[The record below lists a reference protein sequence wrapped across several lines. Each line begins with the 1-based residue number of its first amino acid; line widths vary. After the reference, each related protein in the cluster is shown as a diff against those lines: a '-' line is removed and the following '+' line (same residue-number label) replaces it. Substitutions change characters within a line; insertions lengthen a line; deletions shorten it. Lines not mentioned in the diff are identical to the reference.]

1 MIRKRLLLL
10 LLAIAFIALSWLQT
24 LDARRGL
31 TIRRFDVD
39 GLPLLYLAPAE
50 AVNAPGV
57 LIAHG
62 FAGSKQ
68 LMLGYAFTFAHA
80 GYATLLWDFGGH
92 GANPATLRREET
104 LQANVD
110 AAYALLA
117 EQPGV
122 DGARVAVLGHSMGS
136 GAAMA
141 AGLLQPERYQAV
153 LALSPTGAEVSP
165 SSPRNLHLQAGS
177 WEGRFVA
184 NARDL
189 LAAAGGERADV
200 SQGLGRSLVIIPAAE
215 HISILF
221 RAQSHRAALA
231 WLDAVFGPQRASAY
245 VDRRILWY
253 ALHLLGWLLALA
265 AVAPV
270 LRLPATAKPLAG
282 ARPWLGLFVGPLA
295 AAAVLAVWQRLDGDV
310 TQFGGMLVAGA
321 LALWFGVAGLVWLGL
336 QGWQRLRNAPPAGIS
351 WLLGLGL
358 FALLWLAFGAM
369 GQETWLQWVLIPAR
383 LMRWPWLALAVF
395 PWFLAAGLAQQ
406 HARPSRRVLWWLV
419 QVLFI
424 IFGLLLALTLVPGLF
439 ILVLMMPLIPLLIGI
454 LAFADAQ
461 LNQPWAFALGS
472 ALFFGWVLAA
482 VFPLAG

>member
-1 MIRKRLLLL
+1 MTRKRFLLLL
-10 LLAIAFIALSWLQT
+10 VAIAIIALTWLQT
-24 LDARRGL
+24 LSARRGL
-31 TIRRFDVD
+31 IMQRLEVD
-39 GLPLLYLAPAE
+39 GLPLLYLAPENA
-50 AVNAPGV
+50 ANAPGV

-92 GANPATLRREET
+92 GANPAPLQQDET

-110 AAYALLA
+110 AAYAWLA
-117 EQPGV
+117 AQPGV
-122 DGARVAVLGHSMGS
+122 DATRTVVLGHSMGS
-136 GAAMA
+136 GAAMN
-141 AGLLQPERYQAV
+141 AGLRHPERYQAV

-177 WEGRFVA
+177 LEGRFVA
-184 NARDL
+184 NALDL
-189 LAAAGGERADV
+189 LAAAGGEQADV
-200 SQGLGRSLVIIPAAE
+200 SQGRGRTLVIIPAAE

-221 RAQSHRAALA
+221 RSQSHAAALT
-231 WLDAVFGPQRASAY
+231 WLDAVFGQQRASDY

-265 AVAPV
+265 AAAPV
-270 LRLPATAKPLAG
+270 LRLPATAPALAG
-282 ARPWLGLFVGPLA
+282 YRPWLGAFAGPLA
-295 AAAVLAVWQRLDGDV
+295 GSAALALWQGLAGGV
-310 TQFGGMLVAGA
+310 VEWGGMLVGGA
-321 LALWFGVAGLVWLGL
+321 LAVWFGVAGLVWLGV
-336 QGWQRLRNAPPAGIS
+336 QGWQRLRVSPPNGVS
-351 WLLGLGL
+351 LLLGLGL

-369 GQETWLQWVLIPAR
+369 AQETWLQWVLIPSR
-383 LMRWPWLALAVF
+383 LMRWSWLAVAVS

-454 LAFADAQ
+454 LVFTDAQ
-461 LNQPWAFALGS
+461 INRPWAYALGS
-472 ALFFGWVLAA
+472 SLFFGWVLAA